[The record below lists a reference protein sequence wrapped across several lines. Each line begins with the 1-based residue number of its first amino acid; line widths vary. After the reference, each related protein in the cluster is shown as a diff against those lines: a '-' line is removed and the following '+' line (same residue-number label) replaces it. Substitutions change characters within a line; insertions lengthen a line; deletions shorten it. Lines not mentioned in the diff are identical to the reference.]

1 MTSARLLSRDS
12 GSLWRRRGE
21 EARGTCLSSAA
32 RASSV
37 AARPGLGGGPR
48 LCQAAE
54 QVAGKPGDG
63 QASPGRTPHG
73 ADPAARPLCK
83 SMAALWLVSLQSP
96 RHFRCPVA
104 TLSALLHVAGFFC
117 PPQRLPG
124 PFDPTRV
131 GLHCNFVCLF
141 VCVLVVSIPGHNRFW
156 GVTGCLPS
164 SILDAHTQALTVSHP
179 VHADTGRVF
188 GRWFDPCVVTVSV
201 TVDAAPPSMPGLPR
215 LPARP
220 SHCCHGHRVSE
231 PVVT

>member
-1 MTSARLLSRDS
+1 MPVCCPGTQAPFGDVEGRRPEAPASAQLPEPPQSLPGLDWEGARVSARPQSRWQGSQGTARRHQEGRLMALTQQHVLSAKAWLLCGSCPFRARGIS
-12 GSLWRRRGE
+12 GAQWPLSQLCSTWLAFSVPRRGFQV
-21 EARGTCLSSAA
+21 LSI
-32 RASSV
+32 
-37 AARPGLGGGPR
+37 
-48 LCQAAE
+48 
-54 QVAGKPGDG
+54 
-63 QASPGRTPHG
+63 
-73 ADPAARPLCK
+73 
-83 SMAALWLVSLQSP
+83 
-96 RHFRCPVA
+96 
-104 TLSALLHVAGFFC
+104 
-117 PPQRLPG
+117 LPG
-124 PFDPTRV
+124 WACTV
-131 GLHCNFVCLF
+131 ILF